1 MSDPDR
7 QTDFINAQVIGF
19 PAPGQIRLL
28 IGPGSGF
35 LDGGVPVDISLDLVP
50 AELRVDGQMVIAV
63 FHKDT
68 LEILAVEPFPE
79 IETSPYKKCE
89 SCNGTG
95 LHRDPDTGLLTND
108 KCAECGGDGCVLK
121 VSD

>member
-1 MSDPDR
+1 MSDSENE
-7 QTDFINAQVIGF
+7 TDFINAQVIGF
-19 PAPGQIRLL
+19 PEPGQIRLL

-79 IETSPYKKCE
+79 IEPSP
-89 SCNGTG
+89 
-95 LHRDPDTGLLTND
+95 
-108 KCAECGGDGCVLK
+108 
-121 VSD
+121 